1 MQENDA
7 KMLTTIER
15 AFEIVEL
22 IMDLDGARVTEVAD
36 QLDIPKSTAH
46 NYVSTL
52 NRQGYLDK
60 EGNQYRIGLKFL
72 NPGGHAAAT
81 LPAYQLLRAKVN
93 ALAEETNERAQ
104 LIVLNHGKGIYVY
117 EMHGTDAVQT
127 DVRIGKRVGL
137 HTTSAGKA
145 ILADLP
151 DERVERVIDRMGLPR
166 RTEHT
171 ITDRGELWEC
181 LGEVRDRGYAF
192 NDEERIAGQ
201 RAVGVAIT
209 GKDGVATTALSVS
222 GPMNRL
228 RGDRFREEMPNTLLG
243 MANEVELNIQFS

>member
-1 MQENDA
+1 MEENDA
-7 KMLTTIER
+7 SILTTIER
-15 AFEIVEL
+15 AFEIIEL
-22 IMDLDGARVTEVAD
+22 IMDVNGAGVTDVAQ

-46 NYVSTL
+46 NYLSTL
-52 NRQGYLDK
+52 NSQGYLDK
-60 EGNQYRIGLKFL
+60 EGDQYRIGLKFL
-72 NPGGHAAAT
+72 NPGGHAAAD

-117 EMHGTDAVQT
+117 EMHGIDAVQT

-145 ILADLP
+145 ILAGLP
-151 DERVERVIDRMGLPR
+151 DERIERIVDRTGLPR
-166 RTEHT
+166 QTEHT
-171 ITDRGELWEC
+171 ITDRDELWEC
-181 LGEVRDRGYAF
+181 LEEVRNRGYAF
-192 NDEERIAGQ
+192 NDEERIDGQ
-201 RAVGVAIT
+201 RAVGVAIS

-228 RGDRFREEMPNTLLG
+228 RGDRFREEIPNTLLG